1 MHMLQTAR
9 QLGGV
14 WWLLTSIWFQSVHD
28 ELLPTI
34 PNRADCR
41 RSLLLPH
48 LVSFEFEPVLEDDR
62 LVIWDGSNFRVR
74 VITCCPQSDSRLAG
88 EYPIHL

>member
-1 MHMLQTAR
+1 MCHKLAGHILVPLACIIMLQTAR

-14 WWLLTSIWFQSVHD
+14 WWLLTSIWFTSVDD

-41 RSLLLPH
+41 RPLLLSH
-48 LVSFEFEPVLEDDR
+48 LVSFEFLEDDR
-62 LVIWDGSNFRVR
+62 LAI
-74 VITCCPQSDSRLAG
+74 
-88 EYPIHL
+88 